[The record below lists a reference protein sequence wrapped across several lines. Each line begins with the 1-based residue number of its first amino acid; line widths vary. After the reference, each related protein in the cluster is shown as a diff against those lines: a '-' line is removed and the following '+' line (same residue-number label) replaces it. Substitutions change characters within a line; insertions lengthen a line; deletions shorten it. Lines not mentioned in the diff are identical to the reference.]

1 MKADARVKAAE
12 ETREGIKW
20 SFINYCGCSNSSS
33 NVVKKTKMLEEIEIL
48 KAFREEA
55 KPIDVYNS
63 GKWRFSRATFYRRL
77 DKLKKQELIE
87 WGSGKA
93 KLTAR
98 GEQFLKLFDP
108 TWVPKIRVEES
119 IKEETRF
126 CITDTMKLKQLA
138 VMLQGGLNPD
148 LGVEWFEDVFFAIKK
163 DLMCNCTVYIHLK
176 STFYLKLRRRVLAEF
191 YGNLEVPDWTLC

>member
-12 ETREGIKW
+12 ETRKSINWG
-20 SFINYCGCSNSSS
+20 FIDYCDCSSS
-33 NVVKKTKMLEEIEIL
+33 NSNFVKKAKMLEEIEIL

-63 GKWRFSRATFYRRL
+63 GEWGFSRATFYRRL
-77 DKLKKQELIE
+77 EKLKKQGLVDWRI
-87 WGSGKA
+87 GKA

-98 GEQFLKLFDP
+98 VEQFLKLFDP

-126 CITDTMKLKQLA
+126 CIADTMKLKQLA

-148 LGVEWFEDVFFAIKK
+148 LRIEWFEDAFSAIKK
-163 DLMCNCTVYIHLK
+163 I
-176 STFYLKLRRRVLAEF
+176 
-191 YGNLEVPDWTLC
+191 